1 MFRIIAFI
9 ILLPLL
15 FQTLSA
21 QIAVTEFPEKRQLYP
36 RDLSSNEGLVVAAG
50 SVDNSGSSYTEIR
63 LKIYRDNV
71 LIDTKTQ
78 NLVYSTAGVAP
89 FSLDH
94 DITAELAN
102 YKYELYG
109 FDGAETLEQ
118 SADSVVAGD
127 AYIIQGESSAEGRI
141 YQGTANGS
149 ESDYIRVFG
158 RTIYANTV
166 NDLWYLGQ
174 GDGDFFSNGNTGQWG
189 LKMAKDL
196 IDANGVPV
204 AIFNGAHPG
213 KDITFFFRD
222 DAAPNNITD
231 NYGRLLAR
239 VQKAG
244 LENDIRALL
253 WFHGETDADI
263 ATSTSNY
270 KAKFG
275 DLMDDWAADYAIDR
289 FYMLQLRNG
298 LFFTYDN
305 ALKVQ
310 EAQRQIAD
318 SVANMEIIGTSAMQH
333 YIDFSHYPFFNGY
346 ELLGEDVARI
356 LGRDIYGDSDV
367 NVSSPN
373 LLVGEQTGLNQIT
386 LTTVKAT
393 DVISADPG
401 VEAFFQIEGAGVT
414 VTSVSVVGNT
424 IVLTLSGEPIGAT
437 GVSYATPYNS
447 TATISNLNGASM
459 IAFENFPIGTF
470 PVELLNF
477 DGEQAENG
485 IMLNWR
491 TASEQNNKMFE
502 IQKSINGNDW
512 AALGQVDGAG
522 NSQSISSYQFLDAS
536 PIIGTNLYRLK
547 QVDFDGSST
556 LSNIVTVEI
565 NQLDAPMAIF
575 PNPSKGNLNVALPYQ
590 DLEMVTVSMYNQV
603 GQKVYE
609 TSVMPDANGRFTL
622 SLNGYA
628 TGAYSLI
635 VKSKRR
641 AASVS
646 KILLQ
651 E

>member
-9 ILLPLL
+9 FLLPLL
-15 FQTLSA
+15 LQTLSA
-21 QIAVTEFPEKRQLYP
+21 QIALTDFPEKRQLYP
-36 RDLSSNEGLVVAAG
+36 RDLGTNNGLVVAAG
-50 SVDNSGSSYTEIR
+50 SVDNSGAAYTEMR
-63 LKIYRDNV
+63 LKIYRENI
-71 LIDTKTQ
+71 LIETKTQ
-78 NLVYSTAGVAP
+78 NLVYSTGGVAP
-89 FSLDH
+89 FSLSH
-94 DITAELAN
+94 DIPAELAN

-118 SADSVVAGD
+118 ATDSVVAGD

-141 YQGTANGS
+141 YQGTSAAYD
-149 ESDYIRVFG
+149 SDYIRVFG
-158 RTIYANTV
+158 RTIYSNTL
-166 NDLWYLGQ
+166 NDLWYIGQ

-213 KDITFFFRD
+213 KDVSFFFRD
-222 DAAPNNITD
+222 DANPNNLTD

-239 VQKAG
+239 VEKAG
-244 LENDIRALL
+244 LTGSIRALL

-263 ATSTSNY
+263 ATTTSGY
-270 KAKFG
+270 KAKFAS
-275 DLMDDWAADYAIDR
+275 LMNDWAADYTIDR

-298 LFFTYDN
+298 LFFTYDK
-305 ALKVQ
+305 ALQIQ

-333 YIDFSHYPFFNGY
+333 YVDLSHYTFSNGY
-346 ELLGEDVARI
+346 ERLGADVARVI
-356 LGRDIYGDSDV
+356 DRDIYGAPDV

-386 LTTVKAT
+386 LTTIKAT
-393 DVISADPG
+393 DVLSADAG
-401 VEAFFQIEGAGVT
+401 VEAFFEVEGAAVSVT
-414 VTSVSVVGNT
+414 GVSVVGNT

-437 GVSYATPYNS
+437 GVTYATPFNS

-470 PVELLNF
+470 PVELLSF

-485 IMLNWR
+485 IMLNWK

-502 IQKSINGNDW
+502 IQKSVNGNDW

-522 NSQSISSYQFLDAS
+522 NSQSISSYQFFDAA

-547 QVDFDGSST
+547 QVDFDGTST

-565 NQLDAPMAIF
+565 NKLNAPMAVF
-575 PNPSKGNLNVALPYQ
+575 PNPSKGNLNVSLPYQ
-590 DLEMVTVSMYNQV
+590 DLESVTVSMFNQV

-622 SLNGYA
+622 SLNGHAGGY
-628 TGAYSLI
+628 YSLV